1 MPIDLLVVALVG
13 GAAFLLALWR
23 DGRRSVE
30 PDGPRP
36 VAVDSAL
43 EGEQERLADRAG
55 QSPHPAGLVAAERS
69 TSERGRQIS
78 VKLRELTAA
87 ERERR
92 VAATELAKQ
101 EAALAQ
107 RARKLEWSLAEAER
121 SAAESTAQLEAREAA
136 LAAREAGL
144 QQQESELTDRHRSL
158 AERERELIT
167 ARAVVRA
174 REEGLGVAEA
184 DLKASTDRVAA
195 DHERLAVKRS
205 GADEEVAGQTAPS
218 TEESELEQREQRVA
232 EFEVGLGEKEWSE
245 SDWWEKQLGRPLSAK
260 K

>member
-13 GAAFLLALWR
+13 GAALLLALWR

-43 EGEQERLADRAG
+43 EGEQERLAADA
-55 QSPHPAGLVAAERS
+55 PAVAAPCGAGRGRDE
-69 TSERGRQIS
+69 TSERERQIS

-107 RARKLEWSLAEAER
+107 RARNLEWSLADAER
-121 SAAESTAQLEAREAA
+121 SAAEATAQIEAREAVS
-136 LAAREAGL
+136 R
-144 QQQESELTDRHRSL
+144 
-158 AERERELIT
+158 
-167 ARAVVRA
+167 
-174 REEGLGVAEA
+174 
-184 DLKASTDRVAA
+184 
-195 DHERLAVKRS
+195 
-205 GADEEVAGQTAPS
+205 P
-218 TEESELEQREQRVA
+218 
-232 EFEVGLGEKEWSE
+232 
-245 SDWWEKQLGRPLSAK
+245 GRPGYSSRRASWRTDTGRSPSASAS
-260 K
+260 